1 MNSGYFV
8 VVDVVYMVVVVDIV
22 VGGVVGGVV
31 NVVVVSLLVVTG
43 HHIFDCL
50 SSWYLQGNRMI

>member
-22 VGGVVGGVV
+22 VGGVV

-43 HHIFDCL
+43 HLIFDCL